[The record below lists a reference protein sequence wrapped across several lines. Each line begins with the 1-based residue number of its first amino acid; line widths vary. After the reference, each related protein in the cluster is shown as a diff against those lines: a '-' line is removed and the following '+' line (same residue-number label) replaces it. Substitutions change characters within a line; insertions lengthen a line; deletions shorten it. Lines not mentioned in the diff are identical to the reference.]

1 MDRII
6 AGRFL
11 TKDDADA
18 AATTLAPFV
27 DATDISIFHNN
38 PPGQHD
44 VLEKGGDE
52 EADPGAKDAGSSA
65 TSTAVAA
72 GLTAGAV
79 GSLAGPVVGLAAAG
93 VGAYLGSL
101 AGAMDGME
109 DASKKPKGPERRP
122 GGVILSARIADPANE
137 QRVIETLRA
146 HGAMDIEQ
154 AQGEWR
160 DGDWADFNPVAKPK
174 MVENK
179 GARK

>member
-18 AATTLAPFV
+18 VAATLAQFV
-27 DATDISIFHNN
+27 DASDISIFHNN

-52 EADPGAKDAGSSA
+52 EADPGAKEAGGSA
-65 TSTAVAA
+65 ASTAVAA

-109 DASKKPKGPERRP
+109 EDKTPEGPERRP
-122 GGVILSARIADPANE
+122 GGVILSVHITDPANE
-137 QRVIETLRA
+137 QRVIDTLRA
-146 HGAMDIEQ
+146 QGAMDIEQ
-154 AQGEWR
+154 AHGEWR
-160 DGDWADFNPVAKPK
+160 DGDWADFNPVAKPR
-174 MVENK
+174 MVADK